1 MLGKSFFP
9 AFYSELMAILDVE
22 ECSHMQQKDGSCF
35 IILSGS
41 LCFLLVIETTD
52 TESSQQAVIVES
64 CEFCVL
70 VLSFPSFD
78 LLVWTHLFLMF
89 PWVCL
94 TSSY

>member
-1 MLGKSFFP
+1 
-9 AFYSELMAILDVE
+9 
-22 ECSHMQQKDGSCF
+22 MQQKDGSCF

-41 LCFLLVIETTD
+41 LCFLLVMETTD
-52 TESSQQAVIVES
+52 TESSQQVVIVEY
-64 CEFCVL
+64 CEFSVL

-89 PWVCL
+89 SWVCL